1 MESNG
6 IKNKIHISESTYNEL
21 MAHGKEGY
29 AVAREEKV
37 RWHLFVV
44 GGFSYDKISYHPP
57 ANQIYPPLT
66 VNHCFLLVSFSIK
79 RSLQRAKVIFKR
91 TF

>member
-37 RWHLFVV
+37 RGILFVV
-44 GGFSYDKISYHPP
+44 GGFS
-57 ANQIYPPLT
+57 
-66 VNHCFLLVSFSIK
+66 
-79 RSLQRAKVIFKR
+79 
-91 TF
+91 